1 MKNMINT
8 TLKSVVTLTL
18 LGLSVSVFAEQA
30 MVLNRNF
37 DSDSINPA
45 EGKTSTIAGW
55 VKSGTGTIGVEIPQP
70 GSDYSD
76 MGDRGQ
82 SAFLHAGGRFYQ
94 KPGAKLIAGETYT
107 LSFDVGRDFS
117 QSGLDVIARL
127 KANGLALA
135 QLQLDSSDVPTGQW
149 ATHQLSFTATETMP
163 LEQQLSIEFQ
173 NFAQQAGYKA
183 HIDNVYLQTSSK
195 ASLIQPGSVIPKTLT
210 IIDSATTINVPED
223 HANITLALDALS
235 DKYITNTAKVT
246 IKVNDCGDQVYYQPI
261 KFVHPHGKRIEIIG
275 NLSTPS
281 ACVLQ
286 FNGVNGFNVA
296 NRNTL
301 GLINGFHIRGN
312 ATNNT
317 YGINATNGA
326 LVFLGASMHV
336 SNFHHGLRADLK
348 AHVYAGK
355 VLSSLNTGSGFLAMN
370 GGLIFARESQS
381 HSNSTHGYWALNG
394 GEMYVISSKAYNNTN
409 NGYMATNHGY
419 IRAQSSEA
427 KDNGNIGFYAQNLS
441 FIRGYSSKSL
451 NNRGGY
457 FCEYQ
462 SYMEIGSH
470 NQSGNQFGT
479 SPGKDQHNNY
489 RCGMNY

>member
-8 TLKSVVTLTL
+8 TLKSVATLTL

-107 LSFDVGRDFS
+107 LSFDLGRDFS
-117 QSGLDVIARL
+117 QSGLDVIARI

-135 QLQLDSSDVPTGQW
+135 QVQLSSSDVPTGQW

-210 IIDSATTINVPED
+210 IIDTATTINVPED
-223 HANITLALDALS
+223 HANIARALDALS

-261 KFVHPHGKRIEIIG
+261 KFAHPHGKRIEIIG
-275 NLSTPS
+275 NLDTPS

-286 FNGVNGFNVA
+286 FNGVNGFNVT

-312 ATNNT
+312 ATNDT

-326 LVFLGASMHV
+326 LVLLGASMHV
-336 SNFHHGLRADLK
+336 SNFHHGLHADLK
-348 AHVYAGK
+348 AHVHAGK
-355 VLSSLNTGSGFLAMN
+355 VLSSLNTGSGFLAES
-370 GGLIFARESQS
+370 GGYIFAVEAQS
-381 HSNSTHGYWALNG
+381 HLNATHGFWAVNG
-394 GEMYVISSKAYNNTN
+394 GELMVNKSRAFNNTN
-409 NGYMATNHGY
+409 NGYHAAQHGY
-419 IRAQSSEA
+419 IYADSSEA
-427 KDNGNIGFYAQNLS
+427 ADNGNIGYYAQNLS
-441 FIRGYSSKSL
+441 HIRAISASAK
-451 NNRGGY
+451 NNRGGFY
-457 FCEYQ
+457 CENQ
-462 SYMEIGSH
+462 SFMYVTQH
-470 NQSGNQFGT
+470 THSGNQFRS
-479 SPGKDQHNNY
+479 SPAQYRYGNY